1 MTVEQSALADLEVDV
16 FIAIDIPDAGAAAV
30 RKVEGH
36 GLLHLADAAV
46 YSGCDAVLGTM
57 EKLSGFGVAVSHD
70 RGKTNDG

>member
-1 MTVEQSALADLEVDV
+1 
-16 FIAIDIPDAGAAAV
+16 V